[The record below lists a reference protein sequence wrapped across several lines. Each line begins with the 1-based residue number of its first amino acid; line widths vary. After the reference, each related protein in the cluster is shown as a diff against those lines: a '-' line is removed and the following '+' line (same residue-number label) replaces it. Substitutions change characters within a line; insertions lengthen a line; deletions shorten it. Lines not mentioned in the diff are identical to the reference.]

1 VRKRLAALVGLALL
15 ITLGAARCG
24 GATATGSGP
33 ILKGEG
39 TLRVLAGSSLID
51 LQSVLDETRQA
62 TGVTVQ
68 LSFSGTLD
76 GVKAIAS
83 GSAAKAYDAAWF
95 DTSRYFDLLTGGAHV
110 VDESTKI
117 VTSPVVIGVRQSLA
131 HQLGWDAHRPT
142 WGDIAQAAAKHQ
154 LGFAMTNPAAS
165 NSGFCALVGM
175 ATALSGSS
183 NGLTVASVS
192 RVAPQLRTLFAA
204 QQLTAGSSGWLA
216 DAYVQ
221 RARDGVMIDA
231 IINYE
236 AVLLSLNAG
245 HQLPEPLT
253 LIYPADGI
261 ITAEYPLT
269 LLTGASAQARTNYRA
284 VAAFLTRP
292 EVQREIMS
300 KTHRRP
306 VNPQVQL
313 EPDLRGPATR
323 ELPFPDSVGVVDSLV
338 AAYSTTLRRP
348 ARTIYVLDTSGSM
361 QGDRIAQLK
370 TALSALTGV
379 TTSSDLTELGFQQ
392 REQVVFL
399 PFSTQVA
406 APQRFDIP
414 PDDSGPTLGRIGT
427 AVNGLAAAGDTD
439 LYDAVARAYQLAGEP
454 DPDDPYTTI
463 VLLTDGER
471 TVGRT
476 FDDFR
481 AYWQSLSLPVR
492 QVPVFALLFG
502 ENNQAEMTAL
512 AQLTNGKTFD
522 ARTGSLA
529 NAFKEIRG
537 YQ

>member
-1 VRKRLAALVGLALL
+1 LVVGLALVVVAG
-15 ITLGAARCG
+15 TAARCG
-24 GATATGSGP
+24 SGP
-33 ILKGEG
+33 AGDGPVLKGDG

-51 LQSVLDETRQA
+51 LQDVLEQTRQA

-83 GSAAKAYDAAWF
+83 GQAAQAYDAAWF

-110 VDESTKI
+110 VDTSTRI
-117 VTSPVVIGVRQSLA
+117 MTSPVVIGVRQWVA
-131 HQLGWDAHRPT
+131 HKLGWDARRPT
-142 WGDIAQAAAKHQ
+142 WGEIAQAASRHD

-165 NSGFCALVGM
+165 NSGFCGLVGI
-175 ATALSGSS
+175 ATALSGAT

-192 RVAPQLRTLFAA
+192 VVAPQLRSLFAA

-221 RARDGVMIDA
+221 RARDGGMIDA

-253 LIYPADGI
+253 IVYPADGI

-269 LLTGASAQARTNYRA
+269 LLTGASAQARTNYAA
-284 VAAFLTRP
+284 VAAYLTRP
-292 EVQREIMS
+292 EVQREIMT

-313 EPDLRGPATR
+313 DPDLRGPSTR
-323 ELPFPDSVGVVDSLV
+323 ELPFPDRVDVVDSLV

-361 QGDRIAQLK
+361 KGDRITQLK
-370 TALSALTGV
+370 SALSALTGANAPPN
-379 TTSSDLTELGFQQ
+379 LTDLGFQQ
-392 REQVVFL
+392 REQVIFL
-399 PFSTQVA
+399 PFSTQVE

-414 PDDSGPTLGRIGT
+414 PDTPGPTLARIGT
-427 AVNGLAAAGDTD
+427 AVNGLAAVGDTD
-439 LYDAVARAYQLAGEP
+439 LYDAVARAYRLATEP
-454 DPDDPYTTI
+454 NPDDPYTTI

-471 TVGRT
+471 TVGPT

-481 AYWQSLSLPVR
+481 AYWQGLSPTVR

-502 ENNQAEMTAL
+502 ENSQAEMTAL

-529 NAFKEIRG
+529 KAFAEIRG